1 MKTNQTDTAQWD
13 AFRQGDRSAF
23 AQIYFAHYEALL
35 NYGRQFG
42 LPPERVEDTIQ
53 DLFVELWQY
62 RATSSPTTSIRFYL
76 LRALRNQLS
85 KHRQGPVFAEINEE
99 QLPFMAEFSVEQNWI
114 DSVDE
119 QRQGLALQQALNAL
133 TPRQR
138 EVLYLRFF
146 NDLDYPQIAA
156 VMNLSYQA
164 ARNQVYLALKA
175 LREQFSVHWR
185 TVIALLQVAYSATQ
199 S

>member
-1 MKTNQTDTAQWD
+1 MTEADTWN

-23 AQIYFAHYEALL
+23 AKIYFDHYEGLL
-35 NYGRQFG
+35 NYGRRFG
-42 LPPERVEDTIQ
+42 LPPELVEDTIQ

-62 RATSSPTTSIRFYL
+62 RATTSPTTSIRFYL

-85 KHRQGPVFAEINEE
+85 RHRREPLFTDIEHDT
-99 QLPFMAEFSVEQNWI
+99 LSFTAEFSFEQQWI
-114 DSVDE
+114 DSLDE
-119 QRQGLALQQALNAL
+119 QQQTQALQRALNAL

-138 EVLYLRFF
+138 EILYLRFF
-146 NDLDYPQIAA
+146 NNLDYPQIAA

-175 LREQFSVHWR
+175 IREQFPANWR
-185 TVIALLQVAYSATQ
+185 LLLALMQVAWTSQ
-199 S
+199 